1 MERLLNKRDLELQL
15 EGKRAD
21 IDARIDA
28 LKNEI
33 EGAGTDARRYLIEQP
48 LKVVGGVL
56 IAGVAVGLLMAGRKK
71 RKSKRQLR
79 KSHRA
84 LVERYAEALV
94 QDVRFRLRRGDD
106 EEKALRAAFRDRVP
120 LIVVEGETDA
130 EVRHGMVREGLDL
143 ALKTALGFAVKVL
156 VDRLTAQFDLEGQ
169 IDRLVSSVMPMH
181 DGSDDPSVAPAPDER
196 VG

>member
-33 EGAGTDARRYLIEQP
+33 QDAGTDARRYLIEQP

-56 IAGVAVGLLMAGRKK
+56 LAGVVVGLLMAGRKK
-71 RKSKRQLR
+71 RRSKRQLR

-84 LVERYAEALV
+84 LVERYADALV

-120 LIVVEGETDA
+120 LIVVESDSET
-130 EVRHGMVREGLDL
+130 EVKHGMVREGLDL

-156 VDRLTAQFDLEGQ
+156 VDRLSAEFDLEGQ
-169 IDRLVSSVMPMH
+169 IDRLVADIMPSH
-181 DGSDDPSVAPAPDER
+181 DGSDRSAAAPTPDER